1 MYMSTEPK
9 AKTRL
14 AVTMDSISEVD
25 STLSQTYGST
35 KKDWLKKEMRSQL
48 DVIKD

>member
-1 MYMSTEPK
+1 MSTEPK

-35 KKDWLKKEMRSQL
+35 KKDWLKKEKNSQWDL
-48 DVIKD
+48 FID